1 MGINNGIISNGGD
14 YGQYLQG
21 GLGINNGIIINKN
34 AYGGGAFYKNGI
46 SLKRENGKLVINT
59 GSDYDGNVYN
69 NNVNILGKNELTT
82 SSKLSEVITNNKIEQ
97 KNVGQE
103 IINGQTQEVKGYNLF
118 INNLGNET
126 NDKDNQLII
135 DTDLSENFANTHIT
149 TAVTE
154 NGYTKNE
161 AVIKIADGLDNF
173 QWINLQS

>member
-69 NNVNILGKNELTT
+69 NNVNILGKNELT
-82 SSKLSEVITNNKIEQ
+82 SSLC
-97 KNVGQE
+97 
-103 IINGQTQEVKGYNLF
+103 LF
-118 INNLGNET
+118 AT
-126 NDKDNQLII
+126 
-135 DTDLSENFANTHIT
+135 
-149 TAVTE
+149 
-154 NGYTKNE
+154 
-161 AVIKIADGLDNF
+161 
-173 QWINLQS
+173 